1 MTRRQTASRVHE
13 TNEAR
18 RQGDGHAGGNHL
30 SLSGRQVDIVTGEK
44 IPACITR
51 VAATRKRKIRIKAV
65 NKNAGRHRLAPGGSE
80 PEANAP
86 VMARD
91 CTARPLRG
99 LGR

>member
-1 MTRRQTASRVHE
+1 MHE

-30 SLSGRQVDIVTGEK
+30 SLSGRQVGIAPGEE

-51 VAATRKRKIRIKAV
+51 VAATRKRKIRIEAL
-65 NKNAGRHRLAPGGSE
+65 NKNASRHPLAPGGSE
-80 PEANAP
+80 PDANTT

-91 CTARPLRG
+91 CTARPLKG